1 MEDHGVES
9 LAEVFRCF
17 ICMER
22 LRDAHLCPHCSK
34 LCCYACIR
42 RWLTEQRSQCP
53 HCRASLHLHELVNCR
68 WVEEVTQQLD
78 TLQLSS
84 AATAAAAAAAT
95 GAAGGGGGGGSAVV
109 GGGGVE
115 AKPGSPEPGQR
126 EQERCPHHKGEKLSV
141 FCWNCRLCI
150 CHQCALWGGTHCG
163 HVFKPLEEVHA
174 QQVAA
179 VREQVGALR
188 RRLVHLLGLV
198 AQVERSVEAVRQAKD
213 LRVHEIRNAVEH
225 MIARLDAQL
234 KGRLLSL
241 VAQKNALTQETEQL
255 EQLLQAAEAQ
265 LSSCSRSELIARSP
279 EIVRRLGELLQRQ
292 PPCSPPLL
300 LLPSATG
307 GAGGGQEFPSE
318 MVPPYESSA
327 FLLRNFSLLQQR
339 ADPVYSRP
347 LTTSGL
353 TWRLKVYPDGN
364 GVVRGNYLSVFL
376 ELTAGLPETSK
387 YEYRVEMSHQGGDP
401 SKNIVREFASDFE
414 VGECWGYNRFFRLDL
429 LATEGYLAGDTLLL
443 RFEVR
448 PPTFFHKCRDQQWYL
463 SQLQAQQAQLLQ
475 QVQHLKERLA
485 AEMAKNE
492 AGSYTPENAAEQP
505 GSGVGDGAGP
515 SRAAEPDSPQSD
527 LLPPSPRRH
536 SSLGAVAAA
545 GSSSSAGSLE
555 QQIAANLAASVDT
568 LTAELL
574 RSGPQKDVTCRAK
587 SSASSRHYRWASRPL
602 GDSCDADSSG
612 TESSECASE
621 GEVDSRVTRLHDNT
635 STASTLDENDVDEE
649 TMSGDRDVEHQHG
662 GACSQHGGSDGGGS
676 GSCYHW
682 WDLGRATGSG
692 GASASA
698 ASTSSAVGEALS
710 DPSRE
715 GATAGCSSSIV
726 APSGGVSR
734 EEDDES
740 VLLRLLEL
748 QDRRG
753 AASAAAASMGAAP
766 SLHQCRSSSSAS
778 SSGWPSGGGGRKG
791 PTKGKRRS
799 RDGCRHLLLLSL
811 LSKIDHGRSASEPGP
826 SSCESQAAPLV
837 EDSPPEKSVS
847 AAAASYSSELEP
859 ISELLQ
865 NSQELFAVADESFAE
880 LPRVTSPQQLLAC
893 VRPLQ
898 QQQQQSL
905 PEPKPPKDRR
915 GSHGDAVA
923 SSGRSSSHAAGWL
936 ATHHDGRAS
945 PSSSSSSFVPGPSCH
960 PSGTARSC
968 PASPSLHGAAAAAAV
983 TVAAAVTGSKAHDGG
998 GTHSAPTPKSH
1009 HGDGTPQ

>member
-84 AATAAAAAAAT
+84 AAATATTT
-95 GAAGGGGGGGSAVV
+95 GEA
-109 GGGGVE
+109 
-115 AKPGSPEPGQR
+115 AKPGSPEPR
-126 EQERCPHHKGEKLSV
+126 DQERCQHHKGEKLSV
-141 FCWNCRLCI
+141 YCWNCRLCI

-174 QQVAA
+174 QQVTA

-300 LLPSATG
+300 LLP
-307 GAGGGQEFPSE
+307 GGGQEFPSE

-327 FLLRNFSLLQQR
+327 FLLRNFSVLQQR

-429 LATEGYLAGDTLLL
+429 LASEGYLSGDTLLL

-463 SQLQAQQAQLLQ
+463 AQLQAQQTQLLQ
-475 QVQHLKERLA
+475 QVQQLKERLA
-485 AEMAKNE
+485 AEVAKNE
-492 AGSYTPENAAEQP
+492 ASSYTSENAAEQP
-505 GSGVGDGAGP
+505 GSMAECAGP

-527 LLPPSPRRH
+527 LLPASPQRQLDI
-536 SSLGAVAAA
+536 SLGPTAA
-545 GSSSSAGSLE
+545 SSSSGSLE
-555 QQIAANLAASVDT
+555 QRIAANLAASVDT

-574 RSGPQKDVTCRAK
+574 RSGPQKDVSCRTK
-587 SSASSRHYRWASRPL
+587 SVSARHKWASRGL

-621 GEVDSRVTRLHDNT
+621 GEVDGRVTRLQGGA
-635 STASTLDENDVDEE
+635 SAGSTLDENDIDEE

-662 GACSQHGGSDGGGS
+662 SHHSASGGSNGASGGCCHWWNLGAAGSS
-676 GSCYHW
+676 GS
-682 WDLGRATGSG
+682 AA
-692 GASASA
+692 GAMA
-698 ASTSSAVGEALS
+698 
-710 DPSRE
+710 DPSRD
-715 GATAGCSSSIV
+715 GCSS
-726 APSGGVSR
+726 AAAASR

-753 AASAAAASMGAAP
+753 VAAAAAP
-766 SLHQCRSSSSAS
+766 LHQCRS
-778 SSGWPSGGGGRKG
+778 GWSRKG
-791 PTKGKRRS
+791 ASKGKRRS
-799 RDGCRHLLLLSL
+799 REGCRHLLLLSL
-811 LSKIDHGRSASEPGP
+811 LSKSGHSRSASEPGP
-826 SSCESQAAPLV
+826 SSCENQVAVPLV
-837 EDSPPEKSVS
+837 EDSPPEKSV
-847 AAAASYSSELEP
+847 ATNYSSELEP
-859 ISELLQ
+859 ISELLN
-865 NSQELFAVADESFAE
+865 NSQELFAVPDESFAE

-893 VRPLQ
+893 VSDVLPRPP
-898 QQQQQSL
+898 QSN

-915 GSHGDAVA
+915 GSHGDVVA
-923 SSGRSSSHAAGWL
+923 ATSGAARVATQGMAGWL
-936 ATHHDGRAS
+936 ATQQDGRAS
-945 PSSSSSSFVPGPSCH
+945 PSAFAASSGHSSS
-960 PSGTARSC
+960 TARSL
-968 PASPSLHGAAAAAAV
+968 PASPSLHGAAAAAAATAAGV
-983 TVAAAVTGSKAHDGG
+983 AAAAVTSGG
-998 GTHSAPTPKSH
+998 KSH
-1009 HGDGTPQ
+1009 EGGATRATTSKPHHDGTPQ

>member
-1 MEDHGVES
+1 MES

-84 AATAAAAAAAT
+84 AAATATTT
-95 GAAGGGGGGGSAVV
+95 GEA
-109 GGGGVE
+109 
-115 AKPGSPEPGQR
+115 AKPGSPEPR
-126 EQERCPHHKGEKLSV
+126 DQERCQHHKGEKLSV
-141 FCWNCRLCI
+141 YCWNCRLCI

-174 QQVAA
+174 QQVTA

-300 LLPSATG
+300 LLP
-307 GAGGGQEFPSE
+307 GGGQEFPSE

-327 FLLRNFSLLQQR
+327 FLLRNFSVLQQR

-429 LATEGYLAGDTLLL
+429 LASEGYLSGDTLLL

-463 SQLQAQQAQLLQ
+463 AQLQAQQTQLLQ
-475 QVQHLKERLA
+475 QVQQLKERLA
-485 AEMAKNE
+485 AEVAKNE
-492 AGSYTPENAAEQP
+492 ASSYTSENAAEQP
-505 GSGVGDGAGP
+505 GSMAECAGP
-515 SRAAEPDSPQSD
+515 SRTAEPDSPQSD
-527 LLPPSPRRH
+527 LLPASPQRQLDI
-536 SSLGAVAAA
+536 SLGPTAA
-545 GSSSSAGSLE
+545 SSSSGSLE
-555 QQIAANLAASVDT
+555 QRIAANLAASVDT

-574 RSGPQKDVTCRAK
+574 RSGPQKDVSCRTK
-587 SSASSRHYRWASRPL
+587 SVSARHRWASRGL

-621 GEVDSRVTRLHDNT
+621 GEVDGRVTRLQGGA
-635 STASTLDENDVDEE
+635 SAGSTLDENDIDEE

-662 GACSQHGGSDGGGS
+662 SHHSASGGSNGASGGCCHWWNLGAAGSS
-676 GSCYHW
+676 GS
-682 WDLGRATGSG
+682 AA
-692 GASASA
+692 GAMA
-698 ASTSSAVGEALS
+698 
-710 DPSRE
+710 DPSRD
-715 GATAGCSSSIV
+715 GCSS
-726 APSGGVSR
+726 AAAASR

-753 AASAAAASMGAAP
+753 VAAAAAP
-766 SLHQCRSSSSAS
+766 LHQCRS
-778 SSGWPSGGGGRKG
+778 GWSRKG
-791 PTKGKRRS
+791 ASKGKRRS
-799 RDGCRHLLLLSL
+799 REGCRHLLLLSL
-811 LSKIDHGRSASEPGP
+811 LSKSGHSRSASEPGP
-826 SSCESQAAPLV
+826 SSCENQVAAPLV
-837 EDSPPEKSVS
+837 EDSPPEKSV
-847 AAAASYSSELEP
+847 ATNYSSELEP
-859 ISELLQ
+859 ISELLN
-865 NSQELFAVADESFAE
+865 NSQELFAVPDESFAE

-893 VRPLQ
+893 VSDVLPRPP
-898 QQQQQSL
+898 QSN

-915 GSHGDAVA
+915 GSHGDVVA
-923 SSGRSSSHAAGWL
+923 ATSGAARVATQGMAGWL
-936 ATHHDGRAS
+936 ATQQDGRAS
-945 PSSSSSSFVPGPSCH
+945 PSAFAASSSGHSSS
-960 PSGTARSC
+960 TARSL
-968 PASPSLHGAAAAAAV
+968 PASPSLHGAAAAAAATAAGV
-983 TVAAAVTGSKAHDGG
+983 AAAAVTSGG
-998 GTHSAPTPKSH
+998 KSH
-1009 HGDGTPQ
+1009 EGGATRATTSKPHHDSTPQ

>member
-84 AATAAAAAAAT
+84 AAATATTTAEA
-95 GAAGGGGGGGSAVV
+95 
-109 GGGGVE
+109 
-115 AKPGSPEPGQR
+115 AKPGSPEPR
-126 EQERCPHHKGEKLSV
+126 DQERCQHHKGEKLSV
-141 FCWNCRLCI
+141 YCWNCRLCI

-174 QQVAA
+174 QQVTA

-300 LLPSATG
+300 LLP
-307 GAGGGQEFPSE
+307 GGGQEFPSE

-327 FLLRNFSLLQQR
+327 FLLRNFSVLQQR

-429 LATEGYLAGDTLLL
+429 LASEGYLSGDTLLL

-463 SQLQAQQAQLLQ
+463 AQLQAQQTQLLQ
-475 QVQHLKERLA
+475 QVQQLKERLA
-485 AEMAKNE
+485 AEVAKNE
-492 AGSYTPENAAEQP
+492 ASSYTSENAAEQP
-505 GSGVGDGAGP
+505 GSMAECAGP
-515 SRAAEPDSPQSD
+515 SRTAEPDSPQSD
-527 LLPPSPRRH
+527 LLPASPQRQLDI
-536 SSLGAVAAA
+536 SLGPTAA
-545 GSSSSAGSLE
+545 SSSSGSLE
-555 QQIAANLAASVDT
+555 QRIAANLAASVDT

-574 RSGPQKDVTCRAK
+574 RSGPQKDVSCRTK
-587 SSASSRHYRWASRPL
+587 SVSARHKWASRGL

-621 GEVDSRVTRLHDNT
+621 GEVDGRVTRLQGGA
-635 STASTLDENDVDEE
+635 SAGSTLDENDIDEE

-662 GACSQHGGSDGGGS
+662 SHHSASGGSNGASGGCCHWWNLGAAGSS
-676 GSCYHW
+676 GS
-682 WDLGRATGSG
+682 AA
-692 GASASA
+692 GAMA
-698 ASTSSAVGEALS
+698 
-710 DPSRE
+710 DPSRD
-715 GATAGCSSSIV
+715 GCSS
-726 APSGGVSR
+726 AAAASR

-753 AASAAAASMGAAP
+753 VAAAAAP
-766 SLHQCRSSSSAS
+766 LHQCRS
-778 SSGWPSGGGGRKG
+778 GWSRKG
-791 PTKGKRRS
+791 ASKGKRRS
-799 RDGCRHLLLLSL
+799 REGCRHLLLLSL
-811 LSKIDHGRSASEPGP
+811 LSKSGHSRSASEPGP
-826 SSCESQAAPLV
+826 SLCENQVAAPLV
-837 EDSPPEKSVS
+837 EDSPPEKSV
-847 AAAASYSSELEP
+847 ATNYSSELEP
-859 ISELLQ
+859 ISELLN
-865 NSQELFAVADESFAE
+865 NSQELFAVPDESFAE

-893 VRPLQ
+893 VSDVLPRPP
-898 QQQQQSL
+898 QSN

-915 GSHGDAVA
+915 GSHGDVVA
-923 SSGRSSSHAAGWL
+923 ATSGAARVATQGMAGWL
-936 ATHHDGRAS
+936 ATQQDGRAS
-945 PSSSSSSFVPGPSCH
+945 PSAFAASSSGHSSS
-960 PSGTARSC
+960 TARSL
-968 PASPSLHGAAAAAAV
+968 PASPSLHGAAAAAAATAAGV
-983 TVAAAVTGSKAHDGG
+983 AAAAVTSGG
-998 GTHSAPTPKSH
+998 KSH
-1009 HGDGTPQ
+1009 EGGATRATTSKPHHDGTPQ

>member
-84 AATAAAAAAAT
+84 AASASASAAAAAAAT
-95 GAAGGGGGGGSAVV
+95 GVAGGAAGGGAAVGS
-109 GGGGVE
+109 GE

-126 EQERCPHHKGEKLSV
+126 DQERCQHHKGEKLSV

-174 QQVAA
+174 QQVSA

-307 GAGGGQEFPSE
+307 GSGGQEFPSE

-463 SQLQAQQAQLLQ
+463 AQLQAQQAQLLQ

-527 LLPPSPRRH
+527 LLPPSPHRH
-536 SSLGAVAAA
+536 NSSLGAVA
-545 GSSSSAGSLE
+545 SSGGSLE

-587 SSASSRHYRWASRPL
+587 SSASARHYRWASRPL

-621 GEVDSRVTRLHDNT
+621 GEVDGRVTRLHDTT
-635 STASTLDENDVDEE
+635 STVSTLDENDVDEE
-649 TMSGDRDVEHQHG
+649 TMSGDRDVEHQHS
-662 GACSQHGGSDGGGS
+662 GACSHHGGSESGGGGS
-676 GSCYHW
+676 SCYHW
-682 WDLGRATGSG
+682 WDLGRATS
-692 GASASA
+692 AAPSSSAS
-698 ASTSSAVGEALS
+698 SSVGEVGG
-710 DPSRE
+710 PSRE
-715 GATAGCSSSIV
+715 GGAAAAGCSSSAV
-726 APSGGVSR
+726 AAGGVSR

-753 AASAAAASMGAAP
+753 ATAAASMGGAAP
-766 SLHQCRSSSSAS
+766 SLHQCRSSSSTS
-778 SSGWPSGGGGRKG
+778 SSGWPGGGRKG

-826 SSCESQAAPLV
+826 SSSCESQAAPLV

-847 AAAASYSSELEP
+847 AGAAVGGYSSELEP

-893 VRPLQ
+893 VRPLPQ
-898 QQQQQSL
+898 QQPQQSI

-945 PSSSSSSFVPGPSCH
+945 PSSSSPFVPASSCH

-983 TVAAAVTGSKAHDGG
+983 TVAAAVTGSKTHDGG
-998 GTHSAPTPKSH
+998 VTHAASTPKPH

>member
-1 MEDHGVES
+1 MES

-84 AATAAAAAAAT
+84 AAATATTT
-95 GAAGGGGGGGSAVV
+95 GEA
-109 GGGGVE
+109 
-115 AKPGSPEPGQR
+115 AKPGSPEPR
-126 EQERCPHHKGEKLSV
+126 DQERCQHHKGEKLSV
-141 FCWNCRLCI
+141 YCWNCRLCI

-174 QQVAA
+174 QQVTA

-300 LLPSATG
+300 LLP
-307 GAGGGQEFPSE
+307 GGGQEFPSE

-327 FLLRNFSLLQQR
+327 FLLRNFSVLQQR

-429 LATEGYLAGDTLLL
+429 LASEGYLSGDTLLL

-463 SQLQAQQAQLLQ
+463 AQLQAQQTQLLQ
-475 QVQHLKERLA
+475 QVQQLKERLA
-485 AEMAKNE
+485 AEVAKNE
-492 AGSYTPENAAEQP
+492 ASSYTSENAAEQP
-505 GSGVGDGAGP
+505 GSMAECAGP
-515 SRAAEPDSPQSD
+515 SRVAEPDSPQSD
-527 LLPPSPRRH
+527 LLPASPQRQLDI
-536 SSLGAVAAA
+536 SLGPTAA
-545 GSSSSAGSLE
+545 SSSSGSLE
-555 QQIAANLAASVDT
+555 QRIAANLAASVDT

-574 RSGPQKDVTCRAK
+574 RSGPQKDVSCRTK
-587 SSASSRHYRWASRPL
+587 SVSARHKWASRGL

-621 GEVDSRVTRLHDNT
+621 GEVDGRVTRLQGGA
-635 STASTLDENDVDEE
+635 SAGSTLDENDIDEE

-662 GACSQHGGSDGGGS
+662 SHHSASGGSNGASGGCCHWWNLGAAGSS
-676 GSCYHW
+676 GS
-682 WDLGRATGSG
+682 AA
-692 GASASA
+692 GAMA
-698 ASTSSAVGEALS
+698 
-710 DPSRE
+710 DPSRD
-715 GATAGCSSSIV
+715 GCSS
-726 APSGGVSR
+726 AAAASR

-753 AASAAAASMGAAP
+753 VAAAAAP
-766 SLHQCRSSSSAS
+766 LHQCRS
-778 SSGWPSGGGGRKG
+778 GWSRKG
-791 PTKGKRRS
+791 ASKGKRRS
-799 RDGCRHLLLLSL
+799 REGCRHLLLLSL
-811 LSKIDHGRSASEPGP
+811 LSKSGHSRSASEPGP
-826 SSCESQAAPLV
+826 SSCENQVAVPLV
-837 EDSPPEKSVS
+837 EDSPPEKSV
-847 AAAASYSSELEP
+847 ATNYSSELEP
-859 ISELLQ
+859 ISELLN
-865 NSQELFAVADESFAE
+865 NSQELFAVPDESFAE

-893 VRPLQ
+893 VSDVLPRPP
-898 QQQQQSL
+898 QSN

-915 GSHGDAVA
+915 GSHGDVVA
-923 SSGRSSSHAAGWL
+923 ATSGAARVATQGMAGWL
-936 ATHHDGRAS
+936 ATQQDGRAS
-945 PSSSSSSFVPGPSCH
+945 PSAFAASSGHSSS
-960 PSGTARSC
+960 TARSL
-968 PASPSLHGAAAAAAV
+968 PASPSLHGAAAAAAATAAGV
-983 TVAAAVTGSKAHDGG
+983 AAAAVTSGG
-998 GTHSAPTPKSH
+998 KSH
-1009 HGDGTPQ
+1009 EGGATRATTSKPHHDGTPQ

>member
-1 MEDHGVES
+1 MES

-84 AATAAAAAAAT
+84 ATAAAAAAAAAAAT
-95 GAAGGGGGGGSAVV
+95 GAAGGGGGAGVAVV
-109 GGGGVE
+109 GGGAD
-115 AKPGSPEPGQR
+115 AKPGSPEPGGQR
-126 EQERCPHHKGEKLSV
+126 DQERCPHHKGEKLSV

-300 LLPSATG
+300 LLPAAG
-307 GAGGGQEFPSE
+307 GGGGGQEFPSE

-429 LATEGYLAGDTLLL
+429 LATEGYLSGDTLLL

-463 SQLQAQQAQLLQ
+463 AQLQAQQAQLLQ
-475 QVQHLKERLA
+475 QVQQLKERLA

-505 GSGVGDGAGP
+505 GSGMGDGAGP
-515 SRAAEPDSPQSD
+515 SRVAEPDSPQSD

-536 SSLGAVAAA
+536 SSSLGAAAA
-545 GSSSSAGSLE
+545 SSGGSSLE

-574 RSGPQKDVTCRAK
+574 RSGPQKDVACRAK

-621 GEVDSRVTRLHDNT
+621 GEVDNRVTRLHDNT
-635 STASTLDENDVDEE
+635 TTASTLDENDVDEE

-662 GACSQHGGSDGGGS
+662 SGACSHHGGSESGGGS
-676 GSCYHW
+676 GSSCYHW
-682 WDLGRATGSG
+682 WDLGRATG
-692 GASASA
+692 GASS
-698 ASTSSAVGEALS
+698 SSALVGEAATAPLT

-715 GATAGCSSSIV
+715 GGGAACSSG
-726 APSGGVSR
+726 GGVSR

-753 AASAAAASMGAAP
+753 AAAAAVGGAAAAP
-766 SLHQCRSSSSAS
+766 SLHQCRSSSS
-778 SSGWPSGGGGRKG
+778 GWPGGRKG

-826 SSCESQAAPLV
+826 SSCENQAAPLV

-847 AAAASYSSELEP
+847 AAAVVGAGGYSSELEP

-865 NSQELFAVADESFAE
+865 NSQELYVEADESFAE

-898 QQQQQSL
+898 QQQSI

-923 SSGRSSSHAAGWL
+923 SSARTSTHSAGWL
-936 ATHHDGRAS
+936 ATQHDGRAS
-945 PSSSSSSFVPGPSCH
+945 PSSSSFVPAPSCH

-968 PASPSLHGAAAAAAV
+968 PASPSLHGAAAAV
-983 TVAAAVTGSKAHDGG
+983 TVAAAVTMGSKTHEGG
-998 GTHSAPTPKSH
+998 GTHSAPTPKPH
-1009 HGDGTPQ
+1009 HGDGMPQ

>member
-1 MEDHGVES
+1 MES

-84 AATAAAAAAAT
+84 AAATATTT
-95 GAAGGGGGGGSAVV
+95 GEA
-109 GGGGVE
+109 
-115 AKPGSPEPGQR
+115 AKPGSPEPR
-126 EQERCPHHKGEKLSV
+126 DQERCQHHKGEKLSV
-141 FCWNCRLCI
+141 YCWNCRLCI

-174 QQVAA
+174 QQVTA

-300 LLPSATG
+300 LLP
-307 GAGGGQEFPSE
+307 GGGQEFPSE

-327 FLLRNFSLLQQR
+327 FLLRNFSVLQQR

-429 LATEGYLAGDTLLL
+429 LASEGYLSGDTLLL

-463 SQLQAQQAQLLQ
+463 AQLQAQQTQLLQ
-475 QVQHLKERLA
+475 QVQQLKERLA
-485 AEMAKNE
+485 AEVAKNE
-492 AGSYTPENAAEQP
+492 ASSYTSENAAEQP
-505 GSGVGDGAGP
+505 GSMAECAGP
-515 SRAAEPDSPQSD
+515 SRTAEPDSPQSD
-527 LLPPSPRRH
+527 LLPASPQRQLDI
-536 SSLGAVAAA
+536 SLGPTAA
-545 GSSSSAGSLE
+545 SSSSGSLE
-555 QQIAANLAASVDT
+555 QRIAANLAASVDT

-574 RSGPQKDVTCRAK
+574 RSGPQKDVSCRTK
-587 SSASSRHYRWASRPL
+587 SVSARHRWASRGL

-621 GEVDSRVTRLHDNT
+621 GEVDGRVTRLQGGA
-635 STASTLDENDVDEE
+635 SAGSTLDENDIDEE

-662 GACSQHGGSDGGGS
+662 SHHSASGGSNGASGGCCHWWNLGAAGSS
-676 GSCYHW
+676 GS
-682 WDLGRATGSG
+682 AA
-692 GASASA
+692 GAMA
-698 ASTSSAVGEALS
+698 
-710 DPSRE
+710 DPSRD
-715 GATAGCSSSIV
+715 GCSS
-726 APSGGVSR
+726 AAAASR

-753 AASAAAASMGAAP
+753 VAAAAAP
-766 SLHQCRSSSSAS
+766 LHQCRS
-778 SSGWPSGGGGRKG
+778 GWSRKG
-791 PTKGKRRS
+791 ASKGKRRS
-799 RDGCRHLLLLSL
+799 REGCRHLLLLSL
-811 LSKIDHGRSASEPGP
+811 LSKSGHSRSASEPGP
-826 SSCESQAAPLV
+826 SSCENQVAAPLV
-837 EDSPPEKSVS
+837 EDSPPEKSV
-847 AAAASYSSELEP
+847 ATNYSSELEP
-859 ISELLQ
+859 ISELLN
-865 NSQELFAVADESFAE
+865 NSQELFAVPDESFAE

-893 VRPLQ
+893 VSDVLPRPP
-898 QQQQQSL
+898 QSN
-905 PEPKPPKDRR
+905 PEPKLPKDRR
-915 GSHGDAVA
+915 GSHGDVVA
-923 SSGRSSSHAAGWL
+923 ATSGAARVATQGMAGWL
-936 ATHHDGRAS
+936 ATQQDGRAS
-945 PSSSSSSFVPGPSCH
+945 PSAFAASSSGHSSS
-960 PSGTARSC
+960 TARSL
-968 PASPSLHGAAAAAAV
+968 PASPSLHGAAAAAAATAAGV
-983 TVAAAVTGSKAHDGG
+983 AAAAVTSGG
-998 GTHSAPTPKSH
+998 KSH
-1009 HGDGTPQ
+1009 EGGATRATTSKPHHDSTPQ

>member
-1 MEDHGVES
+1 M
-9 LAEVFRCF
+9 
-17 ICMER
+17 
-22 LRDAHLCPHCSK
+22 
-34 LCCYACIR
+34 
-42 RWLTEQRSQCP
+42 
-53 HCRASLHLHELVNCR
+53 
-68 WVEEVTQQLD
+68 QQ
-78 TLQLSS
+78 
-84 AATAAAAAAAT
+84 
-95 GAAGGGGGGGSAVV
+95 
-109 GGGGVE
+109 
-115 AKPGSPEPGQR
+115 
-126 EQERCPHHKGEKLSV
+126 
-141 FCWNCRLCI
+141 
-150 CHQCALWGGTHCG
+150 HCG

-241 VAQKNALTQETEQL
+241 VGGCCYTSFPVSDHPLTSTAVAAHVDDAVLFCVLSVRAFRVLTNGQNPCCTLQSMSAFRQDEGGSLSPPTCETGTAEREREGLLEYLLKNALTQETEQL

-463 SQLQAQQAQLLQ
+463 TSARSETWGADI
-475 QVQHLKERLA
+475 VEKHATVPMVEERLA

-545 GSSSSAGSLE
+545 GSSSGSSLE

-621 GEVDSRVTRLHDNT
+621 GEVDGRVTRLHDNT

-649 TMSGDRDVEHQHG
+649 TIRSGDRDVEHQHG

-698 ASTSSAVGEALS
+698 ASSSSAVGEALS

-715 GATAGCSSSIV
+715 GATAGCSSSAV

-778 SSGWPSGGGGRKG
+778 SSGWPAGGGRKG

-893 VRPLQ
+893 VRPMAHANRIHCTTLAVYSGIAA
-898 QQQQQSL
+898 SL
-905 PEPKPPKDRR
+905 
-915 GSHGDAVA
+915 
-923 SSGRSSSHAAGWL
+923 SS
-936 ATHHDGRAS
+936 DDK
-945 PSSSSSSFVPGPSCH
+945 VP
-960 PSGTARSC
+960 
-968 PASPSLHGAAAAAAV
+968 
-983 TVAAAVTGSKAHDGG
+983 
-998 GTHSAPTPKSH
+998 
-1009 HGDGTPQ
+1009 

>member
-84 AATAAAAAAAT
+84 AAATATTT
-95 GAAGGGGGGGSAVV
+95 GEA
-109 GGGGVE
+109 
-115 AKPGSPEPGQR
+115 AKPGSPEPR
-126 EQERCPHHKGEKLSV
+126 DQERCQHHKGEKLSV
-141 FCWNCRLCI
+141 YCWNCRLCI

-300 LLPSATG
+300 LLP
-307 GAGGGQEFPSE
+307 GGGQEFPSE

-327 FLLRNFSLLQQR
+327 FLLRNFSVLQQR

-429 LATEGYLAGDTLLL
+429 LASEGYLSGDTLLL

-463 SQLQAQQAQLLQ
+463 AQLQAQQAQLLQ
-475 QVQHLKERLA
+475 QVQQLKESARFYLELMDVHRKLPMSLPPRREPPLPSQCERTRGSHCGAPLHRRLA

-492 AGSYTPENAAEQP
+492 ASSYTSENAAEQP
-505 GSGVGDGAGP
+505 GSTAECAGP
-515 SRAAEPDSPQSD
+515 SRTAEPDSPQSD
-527 LLPPSPRRH
+527 LPPVSPQRQQGI
-536 SSLGAVAAA
+536 SLGATAASN
-545 GSSSSAGSLE
+545 SSGSLE

-574 RSGPQKDVTCRAK
+574 RSGPQKDVSCRAK
-587 SSASSRHYRWASRPL
+587 SVSTRHRWVSRGL

-621 GEVDSRVTRLHDNT
+621 GEVDGRVTRLQGGA
-635 STASTLDENDVDEE
+635 SAGSTLDENDIDEE

-662 GACSQHGGSDGGGS
+662 SHHSA
-676 GSCYHW
+676 
-682 WDLGRATGSG
+682 SG
-692 GASASA
+692 GASGASGGCCHWWNLGA
-698 ASTSSAVGEALS
+698 TGSSGSTAGATA

-715 GATAGCSSSIV
+715 GCSSV
-726 APSGGVSR
+726 AAASR

-753 AASAAAASMGAAP
+753 VAAAATP
-766 SLHQCRSSSSAS
+766 LHQCRS
-778 SSGWPSGGGGRKG
+778 GWSRKG
-791 PTKGKRRS
+791 ASKGKRRS
-799 RDGCRHLLLLSL
+799 REGCRHLLLLSL
-811 LSKIDHGRSASEPGP
+811 LSKSGHSRSASEPGP
-826 SSCESQAAPLV
+826 SSCDNQVAAPLV
-837 EDSPPEKSVS
+837 EDSPPEKSV
-847 AAAASYSSELEP
+847 AANYSSELEP
-859 ISELLQ
+859 ISELLS
-865 NSQELFAVADESFAE
+865 NSQELFAVPDESFAE

-893 VRPLQ
+893 VSDVLPRPP
-898 QQQQQSL
+898 QSN
-905 PEPKPPKDRR
+905 PEPKPAKDRR
-915 GSHGDAVA
+915 GSHGDVVA
-923 SSGRSSSHAAGWL
+923 ATSGVARTSTQGIAGWL
-936 ATHHDGRAS
+936 ATQQDGRAS
-945 PSSSSSSFVPGPSCH
+945 PSAFVASSSGHSTS
-960 PSGTARSC
+960 TARSL

-983 TVAAAVTGSKAHDGG
+983 TAAGVATAAVTSGG
-998 GTHSAPTPKSH
+998 KSH
-1009 HGDGTPQ
+1009 EGGPTRATTSKPHHDSTPQ

>member
-84 AATAAAAAAAT
+84 AAATATTT
-95 GAAGGGGGGGSAVV
+95 GEA
-109 GGGGVE
+109 
-115 AKPGSPEPGQR
+115 AKPGSPEPR
-126 EQERCPHHKGEKLSV
+126 DQERCQHHKGEKLSV
-141 FCWNCRLCI
+141 YCWNCRLCI

-174 QQVAA
+174 QQVTA

-300 LLPSATG
+300 LLP
-307 GAGGGQEFPSE
+307 GGGQEFPSE

-327 FLLRNFSLLQQR
+327 FLLRNFSVLQQR

-429 LATEGYLAGDTLLL
+429 LASEGYLSGDTLLL

-463 SQLQAQQAQLLQ
+463 AQLQAQQTQLLQ
-475 QVQHLKERLA
+475 QVQQLKERLA
-485 AEMAKNE
+485 AEVAKNE
-492 AGSYTPENAAEQP
+492 ASSYTSENAAEQP
-505 GSGVGDGAGP
+505 GSMAECAGP
-515 SRAAEPDSPQSD
+515 SRTAEPDSPQSD
-527 LLPPSPRRH
+527 LLPASPQRQLDI
-536 SSLGAVAAA
+536 SLGPTAA
-545 GSSSSAGSLE
+545 SSSSGSLE
-555 QQIAANLAASVDT
+555 QRIAANLAASVDT

-574 RSGPQKDVTCRAK
+574 RSGPQKDVSCRTK
-587 SSASSRHYRWASRPL
+587 SVSARHRWASRGL

-621 GEVDSRVTRLHDNT
+621 GEVDGRVTRLQGGA
-635 STASTLDENDVDEE
+635 SAGSTLDENDIDEE

-662 GACSQHGGSDGGGS
+662 SHHSASGGSNGASGGCCHWWNLGAAGSS
-676 GSCYHW
+676 GS
-682 WDLGRATGSG
+682 AA
-692 GASASA
+692 GAMA
-698 ASTSSAVGEALS
+698 
-710 DPSRE
+710 DPSRD
-715 GATAGCSSSIV
+715 GCSS
-726 APSGGVSR
+726 AAAASR

-753 AASAAAASMGAAP
+753 VAAAAAP
-766 SLHQCRSSSSAS
+766 LHQCRS
-778 SSGWPSGGGGRKG
+778 GWSRKG
-791 PTKGKRRS
+791 ASKGKRRS
-799 RDGCRHLLLLSL
+799 REGCRHLLLLSL
-811 LSKIDHGRSASEPGP
+811 LSKSGHSRSASEPGP
-826 SSCESQAAPLV
+826 SSCENQVAAPLV
-837 EDSPPEKSVS
+837 EDSPPEKSV
-847 AAAASYSSELEP
+847 ATNYSSELEP
-859 ISELLQ
+859 ISELLN
-865 NSQELFAVADESFAE
+865 NSQELFAVPDESFAE

-893 VRPLQ
+893 VSDVLPRPP
-898 QQQQQSL
+898 QSN
-905 PEPKPPKDRR
+905 PEPKLPKDRR
-915 GSHGDAVA
+915 GSHGDVVA
-923 SSGRSSSHAAGWL
+923 ATSGAARVATQGMAGWL
-936 ATHHDGRAS
+936 ATQQDGRAS
-945 PSSSSSSFVPGPSCH
+945 PSAFAASSSGHSSS
-960 PSGTARSC
+960 TARSL
-968 PASPSLHGAAAAAAV
+968 PASPSLHGAAAAAAATAAGV
-983 TVAAAVTGSKAHDGG
+983 AAAAVTSGG
-998 GTHSAPTPKSH
+998 KSH
-1009 HGDGTPQ
+1009 EGGATRATTSKPHHDSTPQ

>member
-1 MEDHGVES
+1 MADGATISVPA
-9 LAEVFRCF
+9 L
-17 ICMER
+17 
-22 LRDAHLCPHCSK
+22 P
-34 LCCYACIR
+34 CIP
-42 RWLTEQRSQCP
+42 SP
-53 HCRASLHLHELVNCR
+53 ARAG
-68 WVEEVTQQLD
+68 QLP
-78 TLQLSS
+78 L
-84 AATAAAAAAAT
+84 
-95 GAAGGGGGGGSAVV
+95 GGGGHSAA
-109 GGGGVE
+109 GHPPTELCSSHGHDLGE
-115 AKPGSPEPGQR
+115 AAKPGSPEPR
-126 EQERCPHHKGEKLSV
+126 DQERCQHHKGEKLSV
-141 FCWNCRLCI
+141 YCWNCRLCI

-279 EIVRRLGELLQRQ
+279 EI
-292 PPCSPPLL
+292 
-300 LLPSATG
+300 
-307 GAGGGQEFPSE
+307 EFPSE

-327 FLLRNFSLLQQR
+327 FLLRNFSVLQQR

-429 LATEGYLAGDTLLL
+429 LASEGYLSGDTLLL

-463 SQLQAQQAQLLQ
+463 AQLQAQQAQLMQ
-475 QVQHLKERLA
+475 QVQQLKERLT
-485 AEMAKNE
+485 AEIAKNE
-492 AGSYTPENAAEQP
+492 ASSYTSENAAEQP
-505 GSGVGDGAGP
+505 GST
-515 SRAAEPDSPQSD
+515 AEC
-527 LLPPSPRRH
+527 
-536 SSLGAVAAA
+536 
-545 GSSSSAGSLE
+545 
-555 QQIAANLAASVDT
+555 
-568 LTAELL
+568 AELL
-574 RSGPQKDVTCRAK
+574 QSGPQKDVSCRSK
-587 SSASSRHYRWASRPL
+587 SASSRQRWASRGL

-621 GEVDSRVTRLHDNT
+621 GEVDGRVTRLQGG
-635 STASTLDENDVDEE
+635 SGVGSTLDENDIDEE

-662 GACSQHGGSDGGGS
+662 SRHSASGGSSGAS
-676 GSCYHW
+676 GSCCHW
-682 WDLGRATGSG
+682 WNLGAHGSSG
-692 GASASA
+692 SA
-698 ASTSSAVGEALS
+698 AGSMA

-715 GATAGCSSSIV
+715 GCSS
-726 APSGGVSR
+726 AAASR

-753 AASAAAASMGAAP
+753 VAAATP
-766 SLHQCRSSSSAS
+766 LHQCRSS
-778 SSGWPSGGGGRKG
+778 WNRKG
-791 PTKGKRRS
+791 ASKGKRRS
-799 RDGCRHLLLLSL
+799 REGCRHLLLLSL
-811 LSKIDHGRSASEPGP
+811 LSKSGHSRSASEPGP
-826 SSCESQAAPLV
+826 SSCESQAAAPLV
-837 EDSPPEKSVS
+837 EDSPPEKSV
-847 AAAASYSSELEP
+847 ATNYSSELEP
-859 ISELLQ
+859 ISELLN
-865 NSQELFAVADESFAE
+865 NSQELFAVPDESFAE

-893 VRPLQ
+893 VSDVLPR
-898 QQQQQSL
+898 QSN
-905 PEPKPPKDRR
+905 PEPKQAKDRR
-915 GSHGDAVA
+915 GSHGDVVA
-923 SSGRSSSHAAGWL
+923 ASASARASTQGIAGWL
-936 ATHHDGRAS
+936 ATQDGRGS
-945 PSSSSSSFVPGPSCH
+945 PSAFVASSSGH
-960 PSGTARSC
+960 PSSTARSL
-968 PASPSLHGAAAAAAV
+968 PASPSLHGAAATAAATAV
-983 TVAAAVTGSKAHDGG
+983 GVAAAAVTGGG
-998 GTHSAPTPKSH
+998 KSH
-1009 HGDGTPQ
+1009 ESGASRTTTSKPHHDSTPQ

>member
-1 MEDHGVES
+1 MES

-84 AATAAAAAAAT
+84 AAATATTT
-95 GAAGGGGGGGSAVV
+95 GEA
-109 GGGGVE
+109 
-115 AKPGSPEPGQR
+115 AKPGSPEPR
-126 EQERCPHHKGEKLSV
+126 DQERCQHHKGEKLSV
-141 FCWNCRLCI
+141 YCWNCRLCI

-174 QQVAA
+174 QQVTA

-300 LLPSATG
+300 LLP
-307 GAGGGQEFPSE
+307 GGGQEFPSE

-327 FLLRNFSLLQQR
+327 FLLRNFSVLQQR

-429 LATEGYLAGDTLLL
+429 LASEGYLSGDTLLL

-463 SQLQAQQAQLLQ
+463 AQLQAQQTQLLQ
-475 QVQHLKERLA
+475 QVQQLKERLA
-485 AEMAKNE
+485 AEVAKNE
-492 AGSYTPENAAEQP
+492 ASSYTSENAAEQP
-505 GSGVGDGAGP
+505 GSMAECAGP
-515 SRAAEPDSPQSD
+515 SRTAEPDSPQSD
-527 LLPPSPRRH
+527 LLPASPQRQLDI
-536 SSLGAVAAA
+536 SLGPTAA
-545 GSSSSAGSLE
+545 SSSSGSLE
-555 QQIAANLAASVDT
+555 QRIAANLAASVDT

-574 RSGPQKDVTCRAK
+574 RSGPQKDVSCRTK
-587 SSASSRHYRWASRPL
+587 SVSARHRWASRGL

-621 GEVDSRVTRLHDNT
+621 GEVDGRVTRLQGGA
-635 STASTLDENDVDEE
+635 SAGSTLDENDIDEE

-662 GACSQHGGSDGGGS
+662 SHHSASGGSNGASGGCCHWWNLGAAGSS
-676 GSCYHW
+676 GS
-682 WDLGRATGSG
+682 AA
-692 GASASA
+692 GAMA
-698 ASTSSAVGEALS
+698 
-710 DPSRE
+710 DPSRD
-715 GATAGCSSSIV
+715 GCSS
-726 APSGGVSR
+726 AAAASR

-753 AASAAAASMGAAP
+753 VAAAAAP
-766 SLHQCRSSSSAS
+766 LHQCRS
-778 SSGWPSGGGGRKG
+778 GWSRKG
-791 PTKGKRRS
+791 ASKGKRRS
-799 RDGCRHLLLLSL
+799 REGCRHLLLLSL
-811 LSKIDHGRSASEPGP
+811 LSKSGHSRSASEPGP
-826 SSCESQAAPLV
+826 SSCENQVAAPLV
-837 EDSPPEKSVS
+837 EDSPPEKSV
-847 AAAASYSSELEP
+847 ATNYSSELEP
-859 ISELLQ
+859 ISELLN
-865 NSQELFAVADESFAE
+865 NSQELFAVPDESFAE

-893 VRPLQ
+893 VSDVLPRPP
-898 QQQQQSL
+898 QSN
-905 PEPKPPKDRR
+905 PEPKLPKDRR
-915 GSHGDAVA
+915 GSHGDVVA
-923 SSGRSSSHAAGWL
+923 ATSGAARVATQGMAGWL
-936 ATHHDGRAS
+936 ATQQDGRAS
-945 PSSSSSSFVPGPSCH
+945 PSAFAASSSGHSSS
-960 PSGTARSC
+960 TARSL
-968 PASPSLHGAAAAAAV
+968 PASPSLHGAAAAAAATAAGV
-983 TVAAAVTGSKAHDGG
+983 AAAAVTSGG
-998 GTHSAPTPKSH
+998 KSH
-1009 HGDGTPQ
+1009 EGGATRATTSKPHHDGTPQ

>member
-84 AATAAAAAAAT
+84 AAAAA
-95 GAAGGGGGGGSAVV
+95 GASG
-109 GGGGVE
+109 E
-115 AKPGSPEPGQR
+115 TKPGSPEPGGGR
-126 EQERCPHHKGEKLSV
+126 DQERCQHHKGEKLSV
-141 FCWNCRLCI
+141 YCWNCRLCI

-300 LLPSATG
+300 LLP
-307 GAGGGQEFPSE
+307 GGGQEFPSE

-327 FLLRNFSLLQQR
+327 FLLRNFSALQQR

-429 LATEGYLAGDTLLL
+429 LASEGYLSGDTLLL

-463 SQLQAQQAQLLQ
+463 AQLQAQQAQLLQ
-475 QVQHLKERLA
+475 QVQQLKERLA

-492 AGSYTPENAAEQP
+492 ATGSYAQENAAEQP
-505 GSGVGDGAGP
+505 SSAGDCAGP
-515 SRAAEPDSPQSD
+515 SRTAEPDSPQSD
-527 LLPPSPRRH
+527 LLPASPQRQQ
-536 SSLGAVAAA
+536 SSLTA
-545 GSSSSAGSLE
+545 SASTSGGSLE

-574 RSGPQKDVTCRAK
+574 RSGPQKDVTCRTK
-587 SSASSRHYRWASRPL
+587 SASARHRWASRPL

-621 GEVDSRVTRLHDNT
+621 GEVDNRVTRLQGG
-635 STASTLDENDVDEE
+635 ASAGPTLDENDIDEE
-649 TMSGDRDVEHQHG
+649 TMSGDRDVEHQRSSHHG
-662 GACSQHGGSDGGGS
+662 GGNGAS
-676 GSCYHW
+676 GSSTCCHW
-682 WDLGRATGSG
+682 WNLGATGSASG
-692 GASASA
+692 SATGAA
-698 ASTSSAVGEALS
+698 AAVG

-715 GATAGCSSSIV
+715 GCSLATA
-726 APSGGVSR
+726 SR

-753 AASAAAASMGAAP
+753 AAAAAGAT
-766 SLHQCRSSSSAS
+766 LHQCRS
-778 SSGWPSGGGGRKG
+778 GWSRKG
-791 PTKGKRRS
+791 AAKSKRRS
-799 RDGCRHLLLLSL
+799 REGCRHLLLLSL
-811 LSKIDHGRSASEPGP
+811 LSKSGHNRSASEPGP
-826 SSCESQAAPLV
+826 SSSCEANRASPLV
-837 EDSPPEKSVS
+837 EDSPPEKSV
-847 AAAASYSSELEP
+847 ASNYSPELEP
-859 ISELLQ
+859 ISELLN
-865 NSQELFAVADESFAE
+865 NSQELFAVPDESFAE
-880 LPRVTSPQQLLAC
+880 LPRVASPQQLLAC
-893 VRPLQ
+893 VGDVLPRP
-898 QQQQQSL
+898 SPSN
-905 PEPKPPKDRR
+905 PESKPPKDRR
-915 GSHGDAVA
+915 GSQGDAVTAAAAAA
-923 SSGRSSSHAAGWL
+923 SGAPRVSSQGIAGWL
-936 ATHHDGRAS
+936 ATQQDGRAS
-945 PSSSSSSFVPGPSCH
+945 PSSFATSSSGHMP
-960 PSGTARSC
+960 TAARSL
-968 PASPSLHGAAAAAAV
+968 PASPSLHGAAAAAAATAAGV
-983 TVAAAVTGSKAHDGG
+983 AAAAVTGGKTHEGSAARSSTASKPHHDG
-998 GTHSAPTPKSH
+998 S
-1009 HGDGTPQ
+1009 TPQ

>member
-84 AATAAAAAAAT
+84 AAATATTTAEA
-95 GAAGGGGGGGSAVV
+95 
-109 GGGGVE
+109 
-115 AKPGSPEPGQR
+115 AKPGSPEPR
-126 EQERCPHHKGEKLSV
+126 DQERCQHHKGEKLSV
-141 FCWNCRLCI
+141 YCWNCRLCI

-174 QQVAA
+174 QQVTA

-300 LLPSATG
+300 LLP
-307 GAGGGQEFPSE
+307 GGGQEFPSE

-327 FLLRNFSLLQQR
+327 FLLRNFSVLQQR

-429 LATEGYLAGDTLLL
+429 LASEGYLSGDTLLL

-463 SQLQAQQAQLLQ
+463 AQLQAQQTQLLQ
-475 QVQHLKERLA
+475 QVQQLKERLA
-485 AEMAKNE
+485 AEVAKNE
-492 AGSYTPENAAEQP
+492 ASSYTSENAAEQP
-505 GSGVGDGAGP
+505 GSMAECAGP
-515 SRAAEPDSPQSD
+515 SRTAEPDSPQSD
-527 LLPPSPRRH
+527 LLPASPQRQLDI
-536 SSLGAVAAA
+536 SLGPTAA
-545 GSSSSAGSLE
+545 SSSSGSLE
-555 QQIAANLAASVDT
+555 QRIAANLAASVDT

-574 RSGPQKDVTCRAK
+574 RSGPQKDVSCRTK
-587 SSASSRHYRWASRPL
+587 SVSARHKWASRGL

-621 GEVDSRVTRLHDNT
+621 GEVDGRVTRLQGGA
-635 STASTLDENDVDEE
+635 SAGSTLDENDIDEE

-662 GACSQHGGSDGGGS
+662 SHHSASGGSNGASGGCCHWWNLGAAGSS
-676 GSCYHW
+676 GS
-682 WDLGRATGSG
+682 AA
-692 GASASA
+692 GAMA
-698 ASTSSAVGEALS
+698 
-710 DPSRE
+710 DPSRD
-715 GATAGCSSSIV
+715 GCSS
-726 APSGGVSR
+726 AAAASR

-753 AASAAAASMGAAP
+753 VAAAAAP
-766 SLHQCRSSSSAS
+766 LHQCRS
-778 SSGWPSGGGGRKG
+778 GWSRKG
-791 PTKGKRRS
+791 ASKGKRRS
-799 RDGCRHLLLLSL
+799 REGCRHLLLLSL
-811 LSKIDHGRSASEPGP
+811 LSKSGHSRSASEPGP
-826 SSCESQAAPLV
+826 SSCENQVAAPLV
-837 EDSPPEKSVS
+837 EDSPPEKSV
-847 AAAASYSSELEP
+847 ATNYSSELEP
-859 ISELLQ
+859 ISELLN
-865 NSQELFAVADESFAE
+865 NSQELFAVPDESFAE

-893 VRPLQ
+893 VSDVLPRPP
-898 QQQQQSL
+898 QSN
-905 PEPKPPKDRR
+905 PEPKLPKDRR
-915 GSHGDAVA
+915 GSHGDVVA
-923 SSGRSSSHAAGWL
+923 ATSGAARVATQGMAGWL
-936 ATHHDGRAS
+936 ATQQDGRAS
-945 PSSSSSSFVPGPSCH
+945 PSAFAASSSGHSSS
-960 PSGTARSC
+960 TARSL
-968 PASPSLHGAAAAAAV
+968 PASPSLHGAAATAAA
-983 TVAAAVTGSKAHDGG
+983 TAAGVAAVAVTSGG
-998 GTHSAPTPKSH
+998 KSH
-1009 HGDGTPQ
+1009 EGGATRATTSKPHHDGTPQ

>member
-1 MEDHGVES
+1 MES

-84 AATAAAAAAAT
+84 AAATATTT
-95 GAAGGGGGGGSAVV
+95 GEA
-109 GGGGVE
+109 
-115 AKPGSPEPGQR
+115 AKPGSPEPR
-126 EQERCPHHKGEKLSV
+126 DQERCQHHKGEKLSV
-141 FCWNCRLCI
+141 YCWNCRLCI

-174 QQVAA
+174 QQVTA

-300 LLPSATG
+300 LLP
-307 GAGGGQEFPSE
+307 GGGQEFPSE

-327 FLLRNFSLLQQR
+327 FLLRNFSVLQQR

-429 LATEGYLAGDTLLL
+429 LASEGYLSGDTLLL

-463 SQLQAQQAQLLQ
+463 AQLQAQQTQLLQ
-475 QVQHLKERLA
+475 QVQQLKERLA
-485 AEMAKNE
+485 AEVAKNE
-492 AGSYTPENAAEQP
+492 ASSYTSENAAEQP
-505 GSGVGDGAGP
+505 GSMAECAGP

-527 LLPPSPRRH
+527 LLPASPQRQLDI
-536 SSLGAVAAA
+536 SLGPTAA
-545 GSSSSAGSLE
+545 SSSSGSLE
-555 QQIAANLAASVDT
+555 QRIAANLAASVDT

-574 RSGPQKDVTCRAK
+574 RSGPQKDVSCRTK
-587 SSASSRHYRWASRPL
+587 SVSARHKWASRGL

-621 GEVDSRVTRLHDNT
+621 GEVDGRVTRLQGGA
-635 STASTLDENDVDEE
+635 SAGSTLDENDIDEE

-662 GACSQHGGSDGGGS
+662 SHHSASGGSNGASGGCCHWWNLGAAGSS
-676 GSCYHW
+676 GS
-682 WDLGRATGSG
+682 AA
-692 GASASA
+692 GAMA
-698 ASTSSAVGEALS
+698 
-710 DPSRE
+710 DPSRD
-715 GATAGCSSSIV
+715 GCSS
-726 APSGGVSR
+726 AAAASR

-753 AASAAAASMGAAP
+753 VAAAAAP
-766 SLHQCRSSSSAS
+766 LHQCRS
-778 SSGWPSGGGGRKG
+778 GWSRKG
-791 PTKGKRRS
+791 ASKGKRRS
-799 RDGCRHLLLLSL
+799 REGCRHLLLLSL
-811 LSKIDHGRSASEPGP
+811 LSKSGHSRSASEPGP
-826 SSCESQAAPLV
+826 SSCENQVAVPLV
-837 EDSPPEKSVS
+837 EDSPPEKSV
-847 AAAASYSSELEP
+847 ATNYSSELEP
-859 ISELLQ
+859 ISELLN
-865 NSQELFAVADESFAE
+865 NSQELFAVPDESFAE

-893 VRPLQ
+893 VSDVLPRPP
-898 QQQQQSL
+898 QSN

-915 GSHGDAVA
+915 GSHGDVVA
-923 SSGRSSSHAAGWL
+923 ATSGAARVATQGMAGWL
-936 ATHHDGRAS
+936 ATQQDGRAS
-945 PSSSSSSFVPGPSCH
+945 PSAFAASSGHSSS
-960 PSGTARSC
+960 TARSL
-968 PASPSLHGAAAAAAV
+968 PASPSLHGAAAAAAATAAGV
-983 TVAAAVTGSKAHDGG
+983 AAAAVTSGG
-998 GTHSAPTPKSH
+998 KSH
-1009 HGDGTPQ
+1009 EGGATRATTSKPHHDGTPQ

>member
-84 AATAAAAAAAT
+84 AASTSTAGSPSSAAEA
-95 GAAGGGGGGGSAVV
+95 SV
-109 GGGGVE
+109 GGGG
-115 AKPGSPEPGQR
+115 PGSKPSSPDHD
-126 EQERCPHHKGEKLSV
+126 QERCPHHKAEKLSV

-163 HVFKPLEEVHA
+163 HVFKPLEEVHT
-174 QQVAA
+174 QQVAQ
-179 VREQVGALR
+179 VREQVGAMR
-188 RRLVHLLGLV
+188 RRLHHLLGLV

-255 EQLLQAAEAQ
+255 EQLLQAAETQ
-265 LSSCSRSELIARSP
+265 LTSCSRSELIARSP
-279 EIVRRLGELLQRQ
+279 DIVGRLGELLQRQ

-300 LLPSATG
+300 LPG
-307 GAGGGQEFPSE
+307 GAQEFPSE
-318 MVPPYESSA
+318 MVPPYEASV
-327 FLLRNFSLLQQR
+327 FLLRGFSLLQQR

-347 LTTSGL
+347 LVVSGL

-376 ELTAGLPETSK
+376 ELSAGLPETSK

-429 LATEGYLAGDTLLL
+429 LASEGYLSGDTLLL

-463 SQLQAQQAQLLQ
+463 AQLQAQQVQLQQ
-475 QVQHLKERLA
+475 QVQQLKERLA

-492 AGSYTPENAAEQP
+492 AGAYSPENTAEQP
-505 GSGVGDGAGP
+505 GIVGDGGGP
-515 SRAAEPDSPQSD
+515 SRAVEPESPQSD
-527 LLPPSPRRH
+527 LLPASPQHRGLLHEVPCERGTA
-536 SSLGAVAAA
+536 SST
-545 GSSSSAGSLE
+545 
-555 QQIAANLAASVDT
+555 LAASVDS
-568 LTAELL
+568 LAAELL
-574 RSGPQKDVTCRAK
+574 RSGPQKDAARRPK
-587 SSASSRHYRWASRPL
+587 SSASHRWPSRAL

-612 TESSECASE
+612 TDSEGASE
-621 GEVDSRVTRLHDNT
+621 GELDDRVTRLQGT
-635 STASTLDENDVDEE
+635 SASGSTLDENDIDEE
-649 TMSGDRDVEHQHG
+649 TMSGDRDVERQPGHG
-662 GACSQHGGSDGGGS
+662 GTGC
-676 GSCYHW
+676 CHW
-682 WDLGRATGSG
+682 WGLGAGGATAASPVAGPSREATGS
-692 GASASA
+692 
-698 ASTSSAVGEALS
+698 STPA
-710 DPSRE
+710 
-715 GATAGCSSSIV
+715 C
-726 APSGGVSR
+726 R

-753 AASAAAASMGAAP
+753 AVAAAAAAANAP
-766 SLHQCRSSSSAS
+766 HQCRGS
-778 SSGWPSGGGGRKG
+778 WGRKG
-791 PTKGKRRS
+791 GGKGKRRS

-811 LSKIDHGRSASEPGP
+811 LAKSRSEPGP
-826 SSCESQAAPLV
+826 STCRAAQ
-837 EDSPPEKSVS
+837 
-847 AAAASYSSELEP
+847 AAASLDGCSPDKSVVPDYSLELESIP
-859 ISELLQ
+859 ELLS
-865 NSQELFAVADESFAE
+865 NQELFAVADESFAQ
-880 LPRVTSPQQLLAC
+880 LPRMSSPQLLAC
-893 VRPLQ
+893 AGDMLGRPSQ
-898 QQQQQSL
+898 PSSDS
-905 PEPKPPKDRR
+905 KPPKERK
-915 GSHGDAVA
+915 GSQGDVA
-923 SSGRSSSHAAGWL
+923 PSRPSCHSAGWL
-936 ATHHDGRAS
+936 ASHDGRLS
-945 PSSSSSSFVPGPSCH
+945 PSGSAPLSASLPPTS
-960 PSGTARSC
+960 ARSL
-968 PASPSLHGAAAAAAV
+968 PASPSLHGAANAKSRSDSG
-983 TVAAAVTGSKAHDGG
+983 TRSPTSKAHGDN
-998 GTHSAPTPKSH
+998 GTS
-1009 HGDGTPQ
+1009 Q

>member
-1 MEDHGVES
+1 MES

-84 AATAAAAAAAT
+84 AAATATTT
-95 GAAGGGGGGGSAVV
+95 GEA
-109 GGGGVE
+109 
-115 AKPGSPEPGQR
+115 AKPGSPEPR
-126 EQERCPHHKGEKLSV
+126 DQERCQHHKGEKLSV
-141 FCWNCRLCI
+141 YCWNCRLCI

-174 QQVAA
+174 QQVTA

-300 LLPSATG
+300 LLP
-307 GAGGGQEFPSE
+307 GGGQEFPSE

-327 FLLRNFSLLQQR
+327 FLLRNFSVLQQR

-429 LATEGYLAGDTLLL
+429 LASEGYLSGDTLLL

-463 SQLQAQQAQLLQ
+463 AQLQAQQTQLLQ
-475 QVQHLKERLA
+475 QVQQLKERLA
-485 AEMAKNE
+485 AEVAKNE
-492 AGSYTPENAAEQP
+492 ASSYTSENAAEQP
-505 GSGVGDGAGP
+505 GSMAECAGP
-515 SRAAEPDSPQSD
+515 SRTAEPDSPQSD
-527 LLPPSPRRH
+527 LLPASPQRQLDI
-536 SSLGAVAAA
+536 SLGPTAA
-545 GSSSSAGSLE
+545 SSSSGSLE
-555 QQIAANLAASVDT
+555 QRIAANLAASVDT

-574 RSGPQKDVTCRAK
+574 RSGPQKDVSCRTK
-587 SSASSRHYRWASRPL
+587 SVSARHRWASRGL

-621 GEVDSRVTRLHDNT
+621 GEVDGRVTRLQGGA
-635 STASTLDENDVDEE
+635 SAGSTLDENDIDEE

-662 GACSQHGGSDGGGS
+662 SH
-676 GSCYHW
+676 H
-682 WDLGRATGSG
+682 
-692 GASASA
+692 SASA
-698 ASTSSAVGEALS
+698 GSSGASGGCCHWWNLGAAGSSGSAAGAMA
-710 DPSRE
+710 DPSRD
-715 GATAGCSSSIV
+715 GCSS
-726 APSGGVSR
+726 AAAASR

-753 AASAAAASMGAAP
+753 VAAAAAP
-766 SLHQCRSSSSAS
+766 LHQCRS
-778 SSGWPSGGGGRKG
+778 GWSRKG
-791 PTKGKRRS
+791 ASKGKRRS
-799 RDGCRHLLLLSL
+799 REGCRHLLLLSL
-811 LSKIDHGRSASEPGP
+811 LSKSGHSRSASEPGP
-826 SSCESQAAPLV
+826 SSCENQVAAPLV
-837 EDSPPEKSVS
+837 EDSPPEKSV
-847 AAAASYSSELEP
+847 ATNYSSELEP
-859 ISELLQ
+859 ISELLN
-865 NSQELFAVADESFAE
+865 NSQELFAVPDESFAE

-893 VRPLQ
+893 VSDVLPRPP
-898 QQQQQSL
+898 QSN

-915 GSHGDAVA
+915 GSHGDVVA
-923 SSGRSSSHAAGWL
+923 ATSGAARVATQGMAGWL
-936 ATHHDGRAS
+936 ATQQDGRAS
-945 PSSSSSSFVPGPSCH
+945 PSAFAASSSGHSSS
-960 PSGTARSC
+960 TARSL
-968 PASPSLHGAAAAAAV
+968 PASPSLHGAAAAAAATAAGV
-983 TVAAAVTGSKAHDGG
+983 AAAAVTSGG
-998 GTHSAPTPKSH
+998 KSH
-1009 HGDGTPQ
+1009 EGGATRATTSKPHHDGTPQ

>member
-84 AATAAAAAAAT
+84 AAATATTT
-95 GAAGGGGGGGSAVV
+95 GEA
-109 GGGGVE
+109 
-115 AKPGSPEPGQR
+115 AKPGSPEPR
-126 EQERCPHHKGEKLSV
+126 DQERCQHHKGEKLSV
-141 FCWNCRLCI
+141 YCWNCRLCI

-174 QQVAA
+174 QQVTA

-300 LLPSATG
+300 LLP
-307 GAGGGQEFPSE
+307 GGGQEFPSE

-327 FLLRNFSLLQQR
+327 FLLRNFSVLQQR

-429 LATEGYLAGDTLLL
+429 LASEGYLSGDTLLL

-463 SQLQAQQAQLLQ
+463 AQLQAQQTQLLQ
-475 QVQHLKERLA
+475 QVQQLKERLA
-485 AEMAKNE
+485 AEVAKNE
-492 AGSYTPENAAEQP
+492 ASSYTSENAAEQP
-505 GSGVGDGAGP
+505 GSMAECAGP

-527 LLPPSPRRH
+527 LLPASPQRQLDI
-536 SSLGAVAAA
+536 SLGPTAA
-545 GSSSSAGSLE
+545 SSSSGSLE
-555 QQIAANLAASVDT
+555 QRIAANLAASVDT

-574 RSGPQKDVTCRAK
+574 RSGPQKDVSCRTK
-587 SSASSRHYRWASRPL
+587 SVSARHKWASRGL

-621 GEVDSRVTRLHDNT
+621 GEVDGRVTRLQGGA
-635 STASTLDENDVDEE
+635 SAGSTLDENDIDEE

-662 GACSQHGGSDGGGS
+662 SHHSASGGSNGASGGCCHWWNLGAAGSS
-676 GSCYHW
+676 GS
-682 WDLGRATGSG
+682 AA
-692 GASASA
+692 GAMA
-698 ASTSSAVGEALS
+698 
-710 DPSRE
+710 DPSRD
-715 GATAGCSSSIV
+715 GCSS
-726 APSGGVSR
+726 AAAASR

-753 AASAAAASMGAAP
+753 VAAAAAP
-766 SLHQCRSSSSAS
+766 LHQCRS
-778 SSGWPSGGGGRKG
+778 GWSRKG
-791 PTKGKRRS
+791 ASKGKRRS
-799 RDGCRHLLLLSL
+799 REGCRHLLLLSL
-811 LSKIDHGRSASEPGP
+811 LSKSGHSRSASEPGP
-826 SSCESQAAPLV
+826 SSCENQVAVPLV
-837 EDSPPEKSVS
+837 EDSPPEKSV
-847 AAAASYSSELEP
+847 ATNYSSELEP
-859 ISELLQ
+859 ISELLN
-865 NSQELFAVADESFAE
+865 NSQELFAVPDESFAE

-893 VRPLQ
+893 VSDVLPRPP
-898 QQQQQSL
+898 QSN

-915 GSHGDAVA
+915 GSHGDVVA
-923 SSGRSSSHAAGWL
+923 ATSGAARVATQGMAGWL
-936 ATHHDGRAS
+936 ATQQDGRAS
-945 PSSSSSSFVPGPSCH
+945 PSAFAASSSGHSSS
-960 PSGTARSC
+960 TARSL
-968 PASPSLHGAAAAAAV
+968 PASPSLHGAAAAAAATAAGV
-983 TVAAAVTGSKAHDGG
+983 AAAAVTSGG
-998 GTHSAPTPKSH
+998 KSH
-1009 HGDGTPQ
+1009 EGGATRATTSKPHHDGTPQ

>member
-84 AATAAAAAAAT
+84 AAATATTT
-95 GAAGGGGGGGSAVV
+95 GEA
-109 GGGGVE
+109 
-115 AKPGSPEPGQR
+115 AKPGSPEPR
-126 EQERCPHHKGEKLSV
+126 DQERCQHHKGEKLSV
-141 FCWNCRLCI
+141 YCWNCRLCI

-300 LLPSATG
+300 LLP
-307 GAGGGQEFPSE
+307 GGGQEFPSE

-327 FLLRNFSLLQQR
+327 FLLRNFSVLQQR

-429 LATEGYLAGDTLLL
+429 LASEGYLSGDTLLL

-463 SQLQAQQAQLLQ
+463 AQLQAQQAQLMQ
-475 QVQHLKERLA
+475 QVQQLKERLT
-485 AEMAKNE
+485 AEIAKNE
-492 AGSYTPENAAEQP
+492 ASSYTSENAAEQP
-505 GSGVGDGAGP
+505 GSTAECAGP
-515 SRAAEPDSPQSD
+515 SRTVEPDSPQSD
-527 LLPPSPRRH
+527 LLPASPQRQQ
-536 SSLGAVAAA
+536 STSLGATAA
-545 GSSSSAGSLE
+545 SSSSGSLE

-574 RSGPQKDVTCRAK
+574 QSGPQKDVSCRSK
-587 SSASSRHYRWASRPL
+587 SVCSRQRWASRGL

-621 GEVDSRVTRLHDNT
+621 GEVDGRVTRLQGG
-635 STASTLDENDVDEE
+635 SGVGSTLDENDIDEE

-662 GACSQHGGSDGGGS
+662 SRHSASGGSSGAS
-676 GSCYHW
+676 GSCCHW
-682 WDLGRATGSG
+682 WNLGATGSSG
-692 GASASA
+692 SA
-698 ASTSSAVGEALS
+698 AGSMA

-715 GATAGCSSSIV
+715 GCSS
-726 APSGGVSR
+726 AAASR

-753 AASAAAASMGAAP
+753 VAAAATP
-766 SLHQCRSSSSAS
+766 LHQCRSS
-778 SSGWPSGGGGRKG
+778 WNRKG
-791 PTKGKRRS
+791 ASKGKRRS
-799 RDGCRHLLLLSL
+799 REGCRHLLLLSL
-811 LSKIDHGRSASEPGP
+811 LSKSGHSRSASEPGP
-826 SSCESQAAPLV
+826 SSCESQAAAPLV
-837 EDSPPEKSVS
+837 EDSPPEKSV
-847 AAAASYSSELEP
+847 ATNYSSELEP
-859 ISELLQ
+859 ISELLN
-865 NSQELFAVADESFAE
+865 NSQELFAVPDESFAE

-893 VRPLQ
+893 VSDVLPR
-898 QQQQQSL
+898 QSN
-905 PEPKPPKDRR
+905 PEPKQAKDRR
-915 GSHGDAVA
+915 GSHGDVA
-923 SSGRSSSHAAGWL
+923 AASGTARVSTQGIAGWL
-936 ATHHDGRAS
+936 ATQDGRGS
-945 PSSSSSSFVPGPSCH
+945 PSAFVASSSGH
-960 PSGTARSC
+960 PSSTARSL
-968 PASPSLHGAAAAAAV
+968 PASPSLHGAAATAAATAV
-983 TVAAAVTGSKAHDGG
+983 GVVAAAVTGGG
-998 GTHSAPTPKSH
+998 KSH
-1009 HGDGTPQ
+1009 EGGASRTTTSKPHHDSTPQ

>member
-1 MEDHGVES
+1 QS

-84 AATAAAAAAAT
+84 AASASPPGGTS
-95 GAAGGGGGGGSAVV
+95 AAGEPA
-109 GGGGVE
+109 
-115 AKPGSPEPGQR
+115 SPDHD
-126 EQERCPHHKGEKLSV
+126 QERCPHHKAEKLSV

-174 QQVAA
+174 QQVSQ
-179 VREQVGALR
+179 VREQVGAMR

-255 EQLLQAAEAQ
+255 EQLLQAAETQ
-265 LSSCSRSELIARSP
+265 LTSCSRSELIARSP
-279 EIVRRLGELLQRQ
+279 DIVGRLGELLQRQ

-300 LLPSATG
+300 LPG
-307 GAGGGQEFPSE
+307 GAQEFPSE
-318 MVPPYESSA
+318 MVPPYEASV
-327 FLLRNFSLLQQR
+327 FLLRGFSLLQQR

-347 LTTSGL
+347 LVVSGL

-376 ELTAGLPETSK
+376 ELSAGLPETSK

-429 LATEGYLAGDTLLL
+429 LASEGYLSGDTLLL

-463 SQLQAQQAQLLQ
+463 AQLQAQQVQLQQ
-475 QVQHLKERLA
+475 QVQQLKERLA
-485 AEMAKNE
+485 AEIAKNE
-492 AGSYTPENAAEQP
+492 AGAYSPENTAGECLQA
-505 GSGVGDGAGP
+505 GALSFILLCLAKARGKGCSHRTGTCLHACLSGN
-515 SRAAEPDSPQSD
+515 
-527 LLPPSPRRH
+527 PRKCSHGQKRR
-536 SSLGAVAAA
+536 LADVVRRPK
-545 GSSSSAGSLE
+545 SSSSH
-555 QQIAANLAASVDT
+555 
-568 LTAELL
+568 
-574 RSGPQKDVTCRAK
+574 RW
-587 SSASSRHYRWASRPL
+587 SSRTL

-612 TESSECASE
+612 TESEGASE
-621 GEVDSRVTRLHDNT
+621 GELDDRVTRLQGA
-635 STASTLDENDVDEE
+635 SAPGSTLDENDVDEE
-649 TMSGDRDVEHQHG
+649 TMSGDRDVERQPRHG
-662 GACSQHGGSDGGGS
+662 SAGCCHWWSLGAS
-676 GSCYHW
+676 GS
-682 WDLGRATGSG
+682 T
-692 GASASA
+692 A
-698 ASTSSAVGEALS
+698 ASSPVAG
-710 DPSRE
+710 PSRE
-715 GATAGCSSSIV
+715 V
-726 APSGGVSR
+726 APNGASTPACR

-753 AASAAAASMGAAP
+753 AAAAVAAAATAANTTAP
-766 SLHQCRSSSSAS
+766 HQCRGS
-778 SSGWPSGGGGRKG
+778 WGRKG
-791 PTKGKRRS
+791 GSKGKRRS

-811 LSKIDHGRSASEPGP
+811 LSKSGASRSEPGP
-826 SSCESQAAPLV
+826 STCRASQVTTPI
-837 EDSPPEKSVS
+837 DGCSPDKSVRPD
-847 AAAASYSSELEP
+847 YSLELESIP
-859 ISELLQ
+859 ELLS
-865 NSQELFAVADESFAE
+865 NQELFAVADESFAQ
-880 LPRVTSPQQLLAC
+880 LPRMSSPQLLAC
-893 VRPLQ
+893 AGDALGRPLQ
-898 QQQQQSL
+898 PSS
-905 PEPKPPKDRR
+905 EGKPPKERK
-915 GSHGDAVA
+915 GSQGDVA
-923 SSGRSSSHAAGWL
+923 PPRPSCHSAGWL
-936 ATHHDGRAS
+936 ASHDGRLS
-945 PSSSSSSFVPGPSCH
+945 PSGSAPSSASLPPTS
-960 PSGTARSC
+960 ARSL
-968 PASPSLHGAAAAAAV
+968 PASPSLHGAGNA
-983 TVAAAVTGSKAHDGG
+983 K
-998 GTHSAPTPKSH
+998 THSDSGACSPTPKA
-1009 HGDGTPQ
+1009 HGDDGTSQ

>member
-84 AATAAAAAAAT
+84 AAATATTTAEA
-95 GAAGGGGGGGSAVV
+95 
-109 GGGGVE
+109 
-115 AKPGSPEPGQR
+115 AKPGSPEPR
-126 EQERCPHHKGEKLSV
+126 DQERCQHHKGEKLSV
-141 FCWNCRLCI
+141 YCWNCRLCI

-174 QQVAA
+174 QQVTA

-300 LLPSATG
+300 LLP
-307 GAGGGQEFPSE
+307 GGGQEFPSE

-327 FLLRNFSLLQQR
+327 FLLRNFSVLQQR

-429 LATEGYLAGDTLLL
+429 LASEGYLSGDTLLL

-463 SQLQAQQAQLLQ
+463 AQLQAQQTQLLQ
-475 QVQHLKERLA
+475 QVQQLKERLA
-485 AEMAKNE
+485 AEVAKNE
-492 AGSYTPENAAEQP
+492 ASSYTSENAAEQP
-505 GSGVGDGAGP
+505 GSMAECAGP
-515 SRAAEPDSPQSD
+515 SRTAEPDSPQSD
-527 LLPPSPRRH
+527 LLPASPQRQLDI
-536 SSLGAVAAA
+536 SLGPTAASN
-545 GSSSSAGSLE
+545 SSGSLE
-555 QQIAANLAASVDT
+555 QRIAANLAASVDT

-574 RSGPQKDVTCRAK
+574 RSGPQKDVSCRTK
-587 SSASSRHYRWASRPL
+587 SVSARHRWASRGL

-621 GEVDSRVTRLHDNT
+621 GEVDGRVTRLQGGA
-635 STASTLDENDVDEE
+635 SAGSTLDENDIDEE

-662 GACSQHGGSDGGGS
+662 SHHSASGGSNGASGGCCHWWNLGAAGSS
-676 GSCYHW
+676 GS
-682 WDLGRATGSG
+682 AA
-692 GASASA
+692 GAMA
-698 ASTSSAVGEALS
+698 
-710 DPSRE
+710 DPSRD
-715 GATAGCSSSIV
+715 GCSS
-726 APSGGVSR
+726 AAAASR

-753 AASAAAASMGAAP
+753 VAAAAAP
-766 SLHQCRSSSSAS
+766 LHQCRS
-778 SSGWPSGGGGRKG
+778 GWSRKG
-791 PTKGKRRS
+791 ASKGKRRS
-799 RDGCRHLLLLSL
+799 REGCRHLLLLSL
-811 LSKIDHGRSASEPGP
+811 LSKSGHSRSASEPGP
-826 SSCESQAAPLV
+826 SSCENQVAAPLV
-837 EDSPPEKSVS
+837 EDSPPEKSV
-847 AAAASYSSELEP
+847 ATNYSSELEP
-859 ISELLQ
+859 ISELLN
-865 NSQELFAVADESFAE
+865 NSQELFAVPDESFAE

-893 VRPLQ
+893 VSDVLPRPP
-898 QQQQQSL
+898 QSN

-915 GSHGDAVA
+915 GSHGDVVA
-923 SSGRSSSHAAGWL
+923 ATSGAARAATQGMAGWL
-936 ATHHDGRAS
+936 ATQQDGRAS
-945 PSSSSSSFVPGPSCH
+945 PSAFAASSSGHSSS
-960 PSGTARSC
+960 TARSL
-968 PASPSLHGAAAAAAV
+968 PASPSLHGAAAAAAA
-983 TVAAAVTGSKAHDGG
+983 TAAGVAAAAVASGG
-998 GTHSAPTPKSH
+998 KSH
-1009 HGDGTPQ
+1009 EGGATRATTSKPHHDSTPQ

>member
-1 MEDHGVES
+1 MES

-84 AATAAAAAAAT
+84 AAATATTT
-95 GAAGGGGGGGSAVV
+95 GEA
-109 GGGGVE
+109 
-115 AKPGSPEPGQR
+115 AKPGSPEPR
-126 EQERCPHHKGEKLSV
+126 DQERCQHHKGEKLSV
-141 FCWNCRLCI
+141 YCWNCRLCI

-174 QQVAA
+174 QQVTA

-300 LLPSATG
+300 LLP
-307 GAGGGQEFPSE
+307 GGGQEFPSE

-327 FLLRNFSLLQQR
+327 FLLRNFSVLQQR

-429 LATEGYLAGDTLLL
+429 LASEGYLSGDTLLL

-463 SQLQAQQAQLLQ
+463 AQLQAQQTQLLQ
-475 QVQHLKERLA
+475 QVQQLKERLA
-485 AEMAKNE
+485 AEVAKNE
-492 AGSYTPENAAEQP
+492 ASSYTSENAAEQP
-505 GSGVGDGAGP
+505 GSMAECAGP
-515 SRAAEPDSPQSD
+515 SRTAEPDSPQSD
-527 LLPPSPRRH
+527 LLPASPQRQLDI
-536 SSLGAVAAA
+536 SPGPTAA
-545 GSSSSAGSLE
+545 SSSSGSLE
-555 QQIAANLAASVDT
+555 QRIAANLAASVDT

-574 RSGPQKDVTCRAK
+574 RSGPQKDVSCRTK
-587 SSASSRHYRWASRPL
+587 SVSARHRWASRGL

-621 GEVDSRVTRLHDNT
+621 GEVDGRVTRLQGGA
-635 STASTLDENDVDEE
+635 SAGSTLDENDIDEE

-662 GACSQHGGSDGGGS
+662 SHHS
-676 GSCYHW
+676 
-682 WDLGRATGSG
+682 GSG
-692 GASASA
+692 GSNGASGGCCHWWNLGAAGSSGSA
-698 ASTSSAVGEALS
+698 AGAMA
-710 DPSRE
+710 DPSRD
-715 GATAGCSSSIV
+715 GCSS
-726 APSGGVSR
+726 AAAASR

-753 AASAAAASMGAAP
+753 VAAAAAP
-766 SLHQCRSSSSAS
+766 LHQCRS
-778 SSGWPSGGGGRKG
+778 GWSRKG
-791 PTKGKRRS
+791 ASKGKRRS
-799 RDGCRHLLLLSL
+799 REGCRHLLLLSL
-811 LSKIDHGRSASEPGP
+811 LSKSGHSRSASEPGP
-826 SSCESQAAPLV
+826 SSCENQVAAPLV
-837 EDSPPEKSVS
+837 EDSPPEKSV
-847 AAAASYSSELEP
+847 ATNYSSELEP
-859 ISELLQ
+859 ISELLN
-865 NSQELFAVADESFAE
+865 NSQELFAVPDESFAE

-893 VRPLQ
+893 VSDVLPRPP
-898 QQQQQSL
+898 QSN
-905 PEPKPPKDRR
+905 PEPKLPKDRR
-915 GSHGDAVA
+915 GSHGDVVA
-923 SSGRSSSHAAGWL
+923 ATSGAARVATQGMAGWL
-936 ATHHDGRAS
+936 ATQQDGRAS
-945 PSSSSSSFVPGPSCH
+945 PSAFAASSSGHSSS
-960 PSGTARSC
+960 TARSL
-968 PASPSLHGAAAAAAV
+968 PASPSLHGAAAAAAATAAGV
-983 TVAAAVTGSKAHDGG
+983 AAAAVTSGG
-998 GTHSAPTPKSH
+998 KSH
-1009 HGDGTPQ
+1009 EGGATRATTSKPHHDGTPQ